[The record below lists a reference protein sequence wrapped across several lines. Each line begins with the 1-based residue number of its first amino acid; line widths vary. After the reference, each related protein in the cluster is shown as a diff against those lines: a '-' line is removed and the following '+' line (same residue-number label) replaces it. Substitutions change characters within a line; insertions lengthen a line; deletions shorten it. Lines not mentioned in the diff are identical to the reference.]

1 MLSILIPIYD
11 SNAYPIVEEL
21 WKQCIDCNI
30 KFEILCQD
38 DASKS
43 PLNKL
48 NEKIN
53 QLSNCSFITLEK
65 NVAHRKNRN
74 LLAAKSNYEWLLF
87 IDGDSKIIKNNYIK
101 NYIKNTNTEYQVIY
115 GGRLHPEICPSDD
128 QKLRWMYGKFMEDK
142 LSIERKNEPYKNL
155 LFNNTLILKSE
166 FDKVKFDNKLTA
178 YGHDDTQFS
187 FALSKINTRV
197 LHIDNQILHDDI
209 DSNILFYT
217 KMKSSI
223 TNLHFF
229 YKNKVISHN
238 HSKFI
243 NSIVTLKKI
252 KLIYPIAVIY
262 QLLEIKI
269 QKNLTGK
276 NPKLYLFN
284 FFRLGYFCRLM
295 Q

>member
-1 MLSILIPIYD
+1 MLSILIPIY
-11 SNAYPIVEEL
+11 NCNTYPLVLEL
-21 WKQCIDCNI
+21 WKQCIDFNI
-30 KFEILCQD
+30 EFEILCQD

-48 NEKIN
+48 NEQIN
-53 QLSNCSFITLEK
+53 QLSNCNFISLDK

-74 LLAAKSNYEWLLF
+74 LLAKKSIYEYLLF
-87 IDGDSKIIKNNYIK
+87 IDGDSKIIKSKYIETYIK
-101 NYIKNTNTEYQVIY
+101 NLKDNQVIY
-115 GGRLHPEICPSDD
+115 GGRLHPEACPSDN
-128 QKLRWMYGKFMEDK
+128 QKLRWMYGRFMEDK
-142 LSIERKNEPYKNL
+142 LSTERESEPYKNL

-166 FDKVKFDNKLTA
+166 FNKVKFNDELVS

-187 FALSKINTRV
+187 FNLSVLNSKV
-197 LHIDNQILHDDI
+197 LHIDNQVLHNDI
-209 DSNILFYT
+209 DSNALFYT

-223 TNLHFF
+223 SNLHYF
-229 YKNKVISHN
+229 YENKIITPG

-243 NSIVTLKKI
+243 SSITILKKI
-252 KLIYPIAVIY
+252 KLIYPIAIIY

-276 NPKLYLFN
+276 KPKLYLFN